1 MYQSSSDQNSFKFSL
16 LFWLWVLTLPI
27 LTLRNEIEN
36 AQRQFV
42 AKLEERCNR
51 QIPAKVGY
59 KGGYEECVIRWSQ
72 VLGLWFNSGRIVE
85 NRYWNPFGL
94 SEVAPRENSMLSIV
108 CEINPP
114 VEGLNKQAQG
124 AFMRDENGHIWLL
137 HRGKI
142 GGGKPGIGRKLFYE
156 NYRGETM
163 ETAGERFAVVG
174 DIDSSDFVDHVT
186 SFVREVERIKAL
198 AA

>member
-1 MYQSSSDQNSFKFSL
+1 
-16 LFWLWVLTLPI
+16 VLTLPI

-51 QIPAKVGY
+51 QIRVKVGY
-59 KGGYEECVIRWSQ
+59 KGGYEECVIRWSP
-72 VLGLWFNSGRIVE
+72 VLCLWFNSGRIVE

-94 SEVAPRENSMLSIV
+94 SEAAPRENSMLSIV

-114 VEGLNKQAQG
+114 VEGLNKQVQG

-142 GGGKPGIGRKLFYE
+142 GGGKPGIGRKLFFE

-163 ETAGERFAVVG
+163 EIAGEKFAVIG

-186 SFVREVERIKAL
+186 DFVREVERIKAL

>member
-1 MYQSSSDQNSFKFSL
+1 VGVTL
-16 LFWLWVLTLPI
+16 LI
-27 LTLRNEIEN
+27 LTHRNEIEN

-51 QIPAKVGY
+51 QIPVKLGY
-59 KGGYEECVIRWSQ
+59 KGGYEECVIRWSPL
-72 VLGLWFNSGRIVE
+72 LGLWFNSGRIVE

-94 SEVAPRENSMLSIV
+94 SEVAPRENSMLPIV

-114 VEGLNKQAQG
+114 VEGLNKQTQG

-142 GGGKPGIGRKLFYE
+142 GGGKPGIGRKLFFE
-156 NYRGETM
+156 NYQGETM
-163 ETAGERFAVVG
+163 EIACEKFAVIG
-174 DIDSSDFVDHVT
+174 DIDSSDFVDQVT
-186 SFVREVERIKAL
+186 NFVREVERIKGL
-198 AA
+198 VT

>member
-1 MYQSSSDQNSFKFSL
+1 M
-16 LFWLWVLTLPI
+16 LTLPI

-59 KGGYEECVIRWSQ
+59 KGGYEECVIRWSPL
-72 VLGLWFNSGRIVE
+72 LGLWFYSEIIE
-85 NRYWNPFGL
+85 ANRYWNPFGL
-94 SEVAPRENSMLSIV
+94 SEAAPRENSMLPIV
-108 CEINPP
+108 CEINSP
-114 VEGLNKQAQG
+114 VEGLNKRAQG

-142 GGGKPGIGRKLFYE
+142 GGGKPGIGRKLFFE
-156 NYRGETM
+156 NYQGETM
-163 ETAGERFAVVG
+163 EIGCEKFAVIG
-174 DIDSSDFVDHVT
+174 DIDSLDFVDRVT
-186 SFVREVERIKAL
+186 NFVREVERIKGL
-198 AA
+198 VT